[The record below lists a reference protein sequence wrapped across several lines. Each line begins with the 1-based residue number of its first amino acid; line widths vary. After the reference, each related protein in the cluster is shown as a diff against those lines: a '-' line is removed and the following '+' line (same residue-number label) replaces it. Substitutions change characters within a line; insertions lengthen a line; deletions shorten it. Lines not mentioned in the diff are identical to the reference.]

1 MMATIKVNAFYT
13 VKSYKNKL
21 EKNSN
26 RGARAR
32 RAGAGSAFVYVP
44 CILTNGESVEMFV
57 HFYYDVM
64 HNKSYKRNILT
75 TLYKMR

>member
-1 MMATIKVNAFYT
+1 MFCSESREQNTYCKHCMMATIKVNAFYT

-32 RAGAGSAFVYVP
+32 RAGAGSAF
-44 CILTNGESVEMFV
+44 GDEA
-57 HFYYDVM
+57 
-64 HNKSYKRNILT
+64 
-75 TLYKMR
+75 